1 MKLDQPVPDL
11 NPLLVQ
17 RIVRA
22 ALEEDI
28 GPGDITTEAVVP
40 AGARAEAVILAKEEG
55 VIAGLPVAEAAFR
68 ELDPNMHFTALCRDG
83 DRVSRGQAVARV
95 EGSARAIL
103 TAERVALNLLQRLSG
118 VATITAR
125 LCEKVR
131 GTKARLV
138 DTRKTTPGLRA
149 LEKYAVRAGGGS
161 NHRLGLYDAIL
172 IKDNHIV
179 LAGGIPA
186 AVAAARARAGH
197 TVKIE
202 VEVETLAQLDEALA
216 AGADII
222 LLDNMDIETMC
233 LAVQGAAGRA
243 LLEASGGITEATVAE
258 VARTGVDVISVGAL
272 THSVKAL
279 DLSLEVVELR
289 GTSGAA
295 TGGTDRAPKGISS

>member
-172 IKDNHIV
+172 IKDNHIAA
-179 LAGGIPA
+179 AGGVGE
-186 AVAAARARAGH
+186 AVRRARERGGH
-197 TVKIE
+197 MVVIE
-202 VEVETLAQLDEALA
+202 VETQSRQQVEEALA
-216 AGADII
+216 AHAGII
-222 LLDNMDIETMC
+222 MLDNMTAEQMREC
-233 LAVQGAAGRA
+233 VQLIGGRA
-243 LLEASGGITEATVAE
+243 LTEASGGIKEETVRAIAEA
-258 VARTGVDVISVGAL
+258 GVDLISIGAL
-272 THSVKAL
+272 THSVAAL
-279 DLSLEVVELR
+279 DISLDIE
-289 GTSGAA
+289 A
-295 TGGTDRAPKGISS
+295 